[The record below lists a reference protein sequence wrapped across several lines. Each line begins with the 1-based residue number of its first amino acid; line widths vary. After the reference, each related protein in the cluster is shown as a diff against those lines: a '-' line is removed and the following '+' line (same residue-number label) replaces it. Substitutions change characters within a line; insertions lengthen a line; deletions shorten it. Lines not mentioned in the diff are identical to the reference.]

1 RAPGVAGATA
11 HLLAEAA
18 RLLPE
23 LRDSLDLPTV
33 AAVEDESARLRF
45 FEGVAA
51 FIDAAAYEQHT
62 IVALDD
68 AQHLPPSSLDLWSY
82 LVARLSGAPVMFV
95 ATLNAADASASVAAR
110 LRALTDTANGS
121 GHGARSNALRFE
133 LSTLSTADVTT

>member
-1 RAPGVAGATA
+1 RHSSPTRRSSDLVRSLGGVLALNGRERAAGAQLPYGIFAEALRPLVRAPGVAGASA

-23 LRDSLDLPTV
+23 LRDSLDLPQVT
-33 AAVEDESARLRF
+33 AVEDESARLRF

-68 AQHLPPSSLDLWSY
+68 AQHLPPSSLDL
-82 LVARLSGAPVMFV
+82 
-95 ATLNAADASASVAAR
+95 
-110 LRALTDTANGS
+110 
-121 GHGARSNALRFE
+121 
-133 LSTLSTADVTT
+133 